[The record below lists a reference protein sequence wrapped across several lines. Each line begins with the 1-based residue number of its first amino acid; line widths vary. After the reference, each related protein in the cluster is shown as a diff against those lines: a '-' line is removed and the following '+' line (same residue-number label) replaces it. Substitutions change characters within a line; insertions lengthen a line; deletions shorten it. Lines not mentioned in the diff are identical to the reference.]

1 MTNSSPSQQGG
12 SSLLQQQQQPR
23 QPHHYAKLKDPDKN
37 LSLPRGMLP
46 LGGASGSTVVHR
58 NQQAAAGTSAGGSKS
73 LDRSLQARS
82 MIILRDEPLDYMNK
96 VSYDVWVLMCVCLI
110 VGFVWGHMVIMLA
123 ASSVLAKRSIFKKP

>member
-12 SSLLQQQQQPR
+12 SSLLQQQHPR

-96 VSYDVWVLMCVCLI
+96 VSYDVCVC
-110 VGFVWGHMVIMLA
+110 
-123 ASSVLAKRSIFKKP
+123 